1 MQQNILR
8 AAIVVS
14 VLLSVIAIA
23 CTRNMDMDVKSDLN
37 GGTMNLGADRDVFP
51 PAYYIQMSEKLQIPQ
66 PVDLPADL
74 PNGNSRVITL
84 FAEGVQKYRAQQKA
98 GSDPVAYEWVFV
110 APQADLFDITNKK
123 VGVHAA
129 GPTWQLFGNGDF
141 IHAQHFTP
149 QRTASASDSRTID
162 WLQLMPKT
170 GTIPTGIFSDVDY
183 IQRIATDG
191 GKAPLTLPISLTETA
206 EVKYKAIYRFSKKN

>member
-84 FAEGVQKYRAQQKA
+84 FAEGVQKYRAQQKSRKRSCRLRM
-98 GSDPVAYEWVFV
+98 GIRCTPGRPV
-110 APQADLFDITNKK
+110 
-123 VGVHAA
+123 
-129 GPTWQLFGNGDF
+129 
-141 IHAQHFTP
+141 
-149 QRTASASDSRTID
+149 
-162 WLQLMPKT
+162 
-170 GTIPTGIFSDVDY
+170 
-183 IQRIATDG
+183 
-191 GKAPLTLPISLTETA
+191 
-206 EVKYKAIYRFSKKN
+206 